1 MERLTLNESAY
12 KEIPNA
18 TRCER
23 MTALEY
29 DNLAEGGATKRIRK
43 HRLEQARAYAEAEGY
58 FCK

>member
-23 MTALEY
+23 MTAPEY
-29 DNLAEGGATKRIRK
+29 DNLAEGATKRIRK
-43 HRLEQARAYAEAEGY
+43 HRLEQARVYAETEGF

>member
-18 TRCER
+18 KRCER
-23 MTALEY
+23 MTSPEY
-29 DNLAEGGATKRIRK
+29 DNLAEGATKRTRK
-43 HRLEQARAYAEAEGY
+43 HRLEQARAYAEAEGF